1 MASRA
6 DGLPRGKVIERVVST
21 SNPAQSYALYLPS
34 GYTPEKRYPIIYAFE
49 PAARGPLPVNRFKD
63 GAEKYGYIVAASN
76 NSSNYVSP
84 EEIKAA
90 IVAIFDD
97 TIKRLSIDE
106 NRVYTTGFSGGSRVA
121 SRVAIGFDGKIAG
134 VIAVGAGFPPDLQPS
149 GPLPFVYFSL
159 VGNDDFNYI
168 EMKRVKRQL
177 DSAGVAN
184 RMEVFEG
191 GHDWPPPL
199 YCTRAIEWMELQAM
213 KRGRRPKDE
222 ALIEEMI
229 KKRLDEAN
237 AARAA
242 ARSYEEYGVYDA
254 MAYDFRG
261 LSDVTEFEK
270 KAAELKETK
279 EVKQA
284 LKQDR
289 DMESEQ
295 QRRVNEI
302 VALRRR
308 LETSVPARLPNNEA
322 FGDATETRVLVV
334 SDLKRKIA
342 ELTKKARS
350 AESSP
355 ERTLARRVVNQ
366 VLVWWYEDSM
376 RYIQHK
382 RYDLAVASLSLDAQ
396 VMPDNPRV
404 LFRLATAHS
413 LNNDKKRALETLKK
427 AVEKGF
433 NDVAEL
439 ESNAALAPLRQDDE
453 YKKIVDALGKSKT

>member
-1 MASRA
+1 
-6 DGLPRGKVIERVVST
+6 
-21 SNPAQSYALYLPS
+21 
-34 GYTPEKRYPIIYAFE
+34 
-49 PAARGPLPVNRFKD
+49 
-63 GAEKYGYIVAASN
+63 
-76 NSSNYVSP
+76 
-84 EEIKAA
+84 
-90 IVAIFDD
+90 
-97 TIKRLSIDE
+97 
-106 NRVYTTGFSGGSRVA
+106 
-121 SRVAIGFDGKIAG
+121 
-134 VIAVGAGFPPDLQPS
+134 
-149 GPLPFVYFSL
+149 
-159 VGNDDFNYI
+159 
-168 EMKRVKRQL
+168 MKRVKRQL

-191 GHDWPPPL
+191 GHDWPPSE
-199 YCTRAIEWMELQAM
+199 YCTRAIEWMELQGM
-213 KRGRRPKDE
+213 KRGRRPKDD
-222 ALIEEMI
+222 ALLQEMI
-229 KKRLDEAN
+229 NKRLNEAN
-237 AARAA
+237 AARMT
-242 ARSYEEYGVYDA
+242 ARPYDEYGVYDA
-254 MAYDFRG
+254 LAYDFKG
-261 LSDVTEFEK
+261 LRDVTEYEK
-270 KAAELKETK
+270 KLVELKETK

-302 VALRRR
+302 VMLRRR
-308 LETSVPARLPNNEA
+308 LETNPPARPPNNEA

-334 SDLKRKIA
+334 SDLRRKIA

-404 LFRLATAHS
+404 LFRLATAYS
-413 LNNDKKRALETLKK
+413 LNNDKKRAIETLKK

-433 NDVAEL
+433 NDVTEI
-439 ESNAALAPLRQDDE
+439 ESNAALAPLRQDGE
-453 YKKIVDALGKSKT
+453 YKKIVDGIGKGKT